1 MIGFQVSNMNFKEE
15 RELMVKY
22 HKISWILA
30 PFIGSLL
37 LILAPTALG
46 EVLKSPRDS
55 KILECQTALEKFS
68 LRLQERS
75 RGDSQKGSQGR
86 PSHAYYG
93 NLYRQTQE
101 FLASLKNF
109 PSSSPD
115 KCQNYLNVVQDIVG
129 SHSADLGSMP
139 GHSGQQY
146 RGQLTKS
153 LKTIPKRELRNVRY
167 EYAERVKSKEEKK
180 AIGEEEEDLEELS
193 FSPTPIRQASKSKNH
208 LASET
213 KDHEPKF

>member
-1 MIGFQVSNMNFKEE
+1 
-15 RELMVKY
+15 MVKC
-22 HKISWILA
+22 HKIRWISVLFA
-30 PFIGSLL
+30 ASLL
-37 LILAPTALG
+37 LTVHNAWG
-46 EVLKSPRDS
+46 EVLKSPRDI

-68 LRLQERS
+68 LRLEQRA
-75 RGDSQKGSQGR
+75 RQGSQRDSQGR
-86 PSHAYYG
+86 PHQAYYG

-129 SHSADLGSMP
+129 HHGADLGALP
-139 GHSGQQY
+139 GQSGQQY

-153 LKTIPKRELRNVRY
+153 LKAIPKRELRNVRY
-167 EYAERVKSKEEKK
+167 EYAERAKSKAEKK

-193 FSPTPIRQASKSKNH
+193 FSPTPIRQSSKSGKH